1 MGKYIIT
8 RILQSFLVLMLVA
21 TITFLLMNMVPGSP
35 FLSEKPPSPEVME
48 QLNKKY
54 GLDKPLSVQLK
65 KYLINTLKLDFG
77 VSLKMQKNRPVIEI
91 LKEMFPTS
99 AKIGL
104 IALSWSILVG
114 LPLGCLAAYHRGD
127 GVDSFLRVLTTIGIS
142 VPGFVVAT
150 LLLIFFGVKLKVLPT
165 MGLGKVSAYVLPCF
179 SLGFNPMCYIA
190 RLSRS
195 SMLDA
200 MGQDYIR
207 TARSKGVSEGK
218 ILFKH
223 ALKNGFIPVLTY
235 LGPLTA
241 GIITGSMVVESVF
254 SVQGLGRYFINS
266 VLNRDYPI
274 IMATTLFFAA
284 LVIFMNMVVDILYRF
299 IDPRIDLSKGDWY
312 GKFSKF
318 KL

>member
-91 LKEMFPTS
+91 IKEMFPTS

-195 SMLDA
+195 SMLDVIN
-200 MGQDYIR
+200 QDYIR
-207 TARSKGVSEGK
+207 TARAKGVPASK

-223 ALKNGFIPVLTY
+223 ALRNAFIPVLTY

-241 GIITGSMVVESVF
+241 SILCGSFVVESVF
-254 SVQGLGRYFINS
+254 SLPGMGRYFINS
-266 VLNRDYPI
+266 ILNRDYPI
-274 IMATTLFFAA
+274 IMATT
-284 LVIFMNMVVDILYRF
+284 
-299 IDPRIDLSKGDWY
+299 P
-312 GKFSKF
+312 

>member
-8 RILQSFLVLMLVA
+8 RILQSFFVLMLVA

-195 SMLDA
+195 SMLDVIN
-200 MGQDYIR
+200 QDYIR
-207 TARSKGVSEGK
+207 TARAKGVPASK

-223 ALKNGFIPVLTY
+223 ALRNAFIPVLTY

-241 GIITGSMVVESVF
+241 SILCGSFVVESVF
-254 SVQGLGRYFINS
+254 SLPGMGRYFINS
-266 VLNRDYPI
+266 ILNRDYPI
-274 IMATTLFFAA
+274 IMATTIFFAA
-284 LVIFMNMVVDILYRF
+284 LVIFMNLVVDILYKF
-299 IDPRIDLSKGDWY
+299 VDPRIDITKG
-312 GKFSKF
+312 GN
-318 KL
+318 

>member
-8 RILQSFLVLMLVA
+8 RILQSFLVLILVA

-65 KYLINTLKLDFG
+65 RYLINTLKLDFG

-91 LKEMFPTS
+91 IKEMFPTS

-195 SMLDA
+195 SMLDVIN
-200 MGQDYIR
+200 QDYIR
-207 TARSKGVSEGK
+207 TARAKGVPASK

-223 ALKNGFIPVLTY
+223 ALRNAFIPVLTY

-241 GIITGSMVVESVF
+241 SILCGSFVVESVF
-254 SVQGLGRYFINS
+254 SLPGMGRYFINS
-266 VLNRDYPI
+266 ILNRDYPI
-274 IMATTLFFAA
+274 IMATTIFFAA
-284 LVIFMNMVVDILYRF
+284 LVIFMNLVVDILYKF
-299 IDPRIDLSKGDWY
+299 VDPRIDITKG
-312 GKFSKF
+312 GN
-318 KL
+318 

>member
-91 LKEMFPTS
+91 IKEMFPTS

-195 SMLDA
+195 SMLDVIN
-200 MGQDYIR
+200 QDYIR
-207 TARSKGVSEGK
+207 TARAKGVPASK

-223 ALKNGFIPVLTY
+223 ALRNAFIPVLTY

-241 GIITGSMVVESVF
+241 SILCGSFVVESVF
-254 SVQGLGRYFINS
+254 SLPGMGRYFINS
-266 VLNRDYPI
+266 ILNRDYPI
-274 IMATTLFFAA
+274 IMATTIFFAA
-284 LVIFMNMVVDILYRF
+284 LVIFMNLVVDILYKF
-299 IDPRIDLSKGDWY
+299 VDPRIDITRG
-312 GKFSKF
+312 GN
-318 KL
+318 

>member
-8 RILQSFLVLMLVA
+8 RILQSFLVLILVA

-195 SMLDA
+195 SMLDVIN
-200 MGQDYIR
+200 QDYIR
-207 TARSKGVSEGK
+207 TARAKGVPASK

-223 ALKNGFIPVLTY
+223 ALRNAFSPVLTY

-241 GIITGSMVVESVF
+241 SILCGSFVVESVF
-254 SVQGLGRYFINS
+254 SLPGMGRYFINS
-266 VLNRDYPI
+266 ILNRDYPI
-274 IMATTLFFAA
+274 IMATTIFFAA
-284 LVIFMNMVVDILYRF
+284 LVIFMNLIVDILYKF
-299 IDPRIDLSKGDWY
+299 VDPGIDITKG
-312 GKFSKF
+312 GN
-318 KL
+318 

>member
-195 SMLDA
+195 SMLDVIN
-200 MGQDYIR
+200 QDYIR
-207 TARSKGVSEGK
+207 TAKAKGVPASK

-223 ALKNGFIPVLTY
+223 ALRNAFIPVLTY

-241 GIITGSMVVESVF
+241 SILCGSFVVESVF
-254 SVQGLGRYFINS
+254 SLPGMGRYFINS
-266 VLNRDYPI
+266 ILNRDYPI
-274 IMATTLFFAA
+274 IMATTIFFAA
-284 LVIFMNMVVDILYRF
+284 LVIFMNLIVDILYKF
-299 IDPRIDLSKGDWY
+299 VDPRIDITKG
-312 GKFSKF
+312 GN
-318 KL
+318 

>member
-91 LKEMFPTS
+91 IKEMFPTS

-150 LLLIFFGVKLKVLPT
+150 LLLIFFGVKLKMLPT
-165 MGLGKVSAYVLPCF
+165 MGLGKVSAYILPCF

-195 SMLDA
+195 SMLDVIN
-200 MGQDYIR
+200 QDYIR
-207 TARSKGVSEGK
+207 TARAKGVPASK

-223 ALKNGFIPVLTY
+223 ALRNAFIPVLTY

-241 GIITGSMVVESVF
+241 SILCGSFVVESVF
-254 SVQGLGRYFINS
+254 SLPGMGRYFINS
-266 VLNRDYPI
+266 ILNRDYPI
-274 IMATTLFFAA
+274 IMATTIFFAA
-284 LVIFMNMVVDILYRF
+284 LVIFMNLVVDILYKF
-299 IDPRIDLSKGDWY
+299 VDPRIDITKGVTN
-312 GKFSKF
+312 GKFY
-318 KL
+318 